1 MKRMHYFLSVLF
13 FTTFALT
20 TTGCKEEAVP
30 QIPTVITFP
39 VSDIEQQTA
48 TCGGSVT
55 AELNISARGVCWSTH
70 QNPTIMDSI
79 SIDGTEKGS
88 YSSYLL
94 NLKNDSTYYVR
105 AYATNSV
112 GTGYGSEMKFKTKH
126 AQINV
131 LTLPITDISLSS
143 ALGGGIITSDKGI
156 SVNERGICW
165 SESLLPTILNNKLI
179 VGEGEG
185 SFDGLLTGLS
195 ANKVYY
201 VRAYAS
207 SVTEIIYGSMMAFKT
222 RQIALNVTTLTI
234 NEISTTSATCG
245 GIVSCDLSSSV
256 TARGICWSTNDN
268 PGIEDNK
275 STDGVGSGSFTTNIQ
290 NLIGNTTYYLRAYAT
305 NMEGTAYGS
314 TMTFKT
320 DPVVPSISTL
330 AVNNITVSSAKCD
343 VKILNNGG
351 SPITQYGICYS
362 ESPNPSLLLSTAFT
376 TETAATD
383 NFTHT
388 LNSLKSNT
396 QYYVKSYATNA
407 VGTAYGNELEFT
419 TSEAASSEI
428 LFNDKLTYGSVSDV
442 EGSIYKTITIGTQTW
457 MAENLRSTTF
467 RNGDLIPTTATL
479 TQDIFSEI
487 SPIYQW
493 SLGNTDVNGRLYT
506 WFAATDPRNVCPIG
520 WHLPTDAEWTTLI
533 NYLGGEYLAGDKLRE
548 IGQVHWGVNGNGN
561 WNATNKSGFTGL
573 PAGSKEST
581 GVYKPN
587 SNVCVWWSSSSNKSD
602 SGVCRQIWDNTSQVG
617 FMNINKKY
625 GYSIRC
631 VQD

>member
-1 MKRMHYFLSVLF
+1 MKRINYFLSVLF

-20 TTGCKEEAVP
+20 ITSCKEEAIP
-30 QIPTVITFP
+30 QLPIVITFP

-55 AELNISARGVCWSTH
+55 TEMNVSARGVCWSTH
-70 QNPTIMDSI
+70 QNPTILDSI

-88 YSSYLL
+88 FSSYLL
-94 NLKNDSTYYVR
+94 NLKPDSTYYVR

-131 LTLPITDISLSS
+131 ITLPITDISLSS
-143 ALGGGIITSDKGI
+143 AMGAGIITSDNGI
-156 SVNERGICW
+156 NVNERGICW
-165 SESLLPTILNNKLI
+165 SESMLPTINDSKLT

-185 SFDGLLTGLS
+185 SFNGLLTGLS

-201 VRAYAS
+201 VRAFAS
-207 SVTEIIYGSMMAFKT
+207 SSNETIYGSLITFKT

-234 NEISTTSATCG
+234 NEITTTTATCG

-268 PGIEDNK
+268 PSVADNK
-275 STDGVGSGSFTTNIQ
+275 TTDGVGVGSFTSNIQ
-290 NLIGNTTYYLRAYAT
+290 NLAGNTTYYLRAYAT

-314 TMTFKT
+314 TMSFKT
-320 DPVVPSISTL
+320 NPVAPSISTL
-330 AVNNITVSSAKCD
+330 AVNNITANSAKCD

-351 SPITQYGICYS
+351 SPITTYGICYS
-362 ESPNPSLLLSTAFT
+362 ESPNPSLLLSATFT
-376 TETAATD
+376 TGSAVID

-388 LNSLKSNT
+388 LDALKSNT
-396 QYYVKSYATNA
+396 HYYVRSYATNA
-407 VGTAYGNELEFT
+407 IGTTYGNELEFT
-419 TSEAASSEI
+419 TSEAATTEI

-442 EGSIYKTITIGTQTW
+442 DGNTYKTITIGTQTW
-457 MAENLRSTTF
+457 MAENLRSTKF
-467 RNGDLIPTTATL
+467 RNGDAIPTTATVG
-479 TQDIFSEI
+479 QDISSEA

-493 SLGNTDVNGRLYT
+493 SLGNTNVNGRLYT
-506 WFAATDPRNVCPIG
+506 WFAATDARNVCPVG

-533 NYLGGEYLAGDKLRE
+533 GYLGGENIAGDKLRE
-548 IGQVHWGVNGNGN
+548 KGTVHWGTSYITNNGL
-561 WNATNKSGFTGL
+561 ATNESGFTAL
-573 PAGSKEST
+573 PAGSKET
-581 GVYKPN
+581 NGVYFP
-587 SNVCVWWSSSSNKSD
+587 SNICVFWGSTSNKPD
-602 SGVCRQIWDNTSQVG
+602 SGVCRQLWGNYSYVQRT
-617 FMNINKKY
+617 NNNKKD

-631 VQD
+631 IKD